1 MFAKILKYLVLY
13 YLNNRIS
20 SKASSLGNV
29 KENAADYVES
39 RAIFLKFNLQSDLQR
54 AVNSFF
60 VYLGILF
67 AVEFSG
73 LIALF
78 WLFSAIAEQPNREL
92 ILAALI
98 FLPLI
103 ISVVLFIKTTKQW
116 KENPFADESSRLI
129 AHDWN
134 AFRQGVQENADN

>member
-39 RAIFLKFNLQSDLQR
+39 RAIFLKYNLQSDLQR

-67 AVEFSG
+67 AVVFSG

-134 AFRQGVQENADN
+134 AFRQGVQENADK

>member
-20 SKASSLGNV
+20 SKTSSLGNI

-39 RAIFLKFNLQSDLQR
+39 RAIFIKYTLQSDLQR
-54 AVNSFF
+54 VVNSFF
-60 VYLGILF
+60 VYLGIFF
-67 AVEFSG
+67 AAVFSG

-98 FLPLI
+98 LLPLI
-103 ISVVLFIKTTKQW
+103 ISAVLFIRTTKRW
-116 KENPFADESSRLI
+116 KDKPFADESTRLI
-129 AHDWN
+129 ALDWHT
-134 AFRQGVQENADN
+134 FRHGADECADK

>member
-20 SKASSLGNV
+20 SKTSSLGNI
-29 KENAADYVES
+29 KESAADYVES
-39 RAIFLKFNLQSDLQR
+39 RAIFIKYTLQSDLQR

-60 VYLGILF
+60 IYLGIFF
-67 AVEFSG
+67 AAVFSG

-98 FLPLI
+98 LLPLI
-103 ISVVLFIKTTKQW
+103 ISAVLLIRTTKQW
-116 KENPFADESSRLI
+116 KNKPFADESTRLI
-129 AHDWN
+129 AHDWH
-134 AFRQGVQENADN
+134 AFRHGADESADK

>member
-13 YLNNRIS
+13 YLNNRVS

-39 RAIFLKFNLQSDLQR
+39 RAIFLKYNLQSDLQR

-67 AVEFSG
+67 AVVFSG

-78 WLFSAIAEQPNREL
+78 WLFSVIAEQPNREL
-92 ILAALI
+92 ILATLI
-98 FLPLI
+98 LLPLI

-116 KENPFADESSRLI
+116 KENPFADESTRLI

-134 AFRQGVQENADN
+134 AFRHGAQQSADK

>member
-39 RAIFLKFNLQSDLQR
+39 RAIFLKYNLQSDLQR

-67 AVEFSG
+67 AVVFSG

-134 AFRQGVQENADN
+134 AFRQGGQESADK

>member
-1 MFAKILKYLVLY
+1 MLANILKYLVLY
-13 YLNNRIS
+13 YLNDRVS
-20 SKASSLGNV
+20 TKANALVNV

-39 RAIFLKFNLQSDLQR
+39 RAIFLKYNLQSDLQR

-60 VYLGILF
+60 VYLGIFF
-67 AVEFSG
+67 AVVFSG

-116 KENPFADESSRLI
+116 KENPFADESTRLI
-129 AHDWN
+129 AHDWH
-134 AFRQGVQENADN
+134 AFRHGAKQSADK